1 MVWCKHHKK
10 EGEYDGIYD
19 PKQHNHAKWEG
30 RVKKNKE
37 ARPLK
42 QDKQKSESSSSTSNS
57 SSNLTTLQSK
67 LVLSNNLKAV
77 LCTNCGFSDAQVKDM
92 VEVYNAKN

>member
-10 EGEYDGIYD
+10 EGEYNGMYY
-19 PKQHNHAKWEG
+19 PKPHNHTKWEE

-37 ARPLK
+37 ARLLK
-42 QDKQKSESSSSTSNS
+42 QDKQKLDTSSSSSK
-57 SSNLTTLQSK
+57 SSNLQSK

-77 LCTNCGFSDAQVKDM
+77 LCTNCSLSDDQVKDM
-92 VEVYNAKN
+92 VKAYNVKN